1 MADKAWRLTLQLEPI
16 VSLLDRELAMTRYTD
31 RAHRA
36 HNGLHVEN
44 PLP

>member
-16 VSLLDRELAMTRYTD
+16 VSLLGRELAITRFTE
-31 RAHRA
+31 RA